1 MGEVLLLAV
10 LANYLLYPP
19 FESIF
24 KGDYRFNGYREYF
37 LTWWPV
43 VLLARPLTWKSAPA
57 LMVLLAI
64 LFTLP
69 ATPLP
74 EDSGFMLLYLALV
87 VQTLL
92 LHFPLPPSPLFL
104 LPPHETLPL
113 SLLLTHSM
121 SRLFFPTLVF
131 FIPALLLST
140 TLLSLSLI
148 DTTFQ
153 LTLFSMT
160 DASPMQTR
168 TAFLLFGAL
177 VFILFFLSLVV
188 GAAKFPVLST
198 TDESNSPNGT
208 RWDRFS
214 KRIGLDARRAFVS
227 SLLRYNPKDS
237 YYFPPPLNILQVLF
251 IRLPGLM
258 LFVFRGSKPSPI
270 LKTVERALWRATVG
284 PIACIVAGL
293 WLWGLWT

>member
-1 MGEVLLLAV
+1 MGEILLLAV

-24 KGDYRFNGYREYF
+24 KGDYRFSGLREYF

-43 VLLARPLTWKSAPA
+43 ALLARPWTLKNAPA
-57 LMVLLAI
+57 LLTLLAV

-74 EDSGFMLLYLALV
+74 EDSSFMLLHLALV
-87 VQTLL
+87 SQILL

-113 SLLLTHSM
+113 SLLLTHSI
-121 SRLFFPTLVF
+121 SHLFFPTFIF
-131 FIPALLLST
+131 FLPILLLSAV
-140 TLLSLSLI
+140 LLSLSLT
-148 DTTFQ
+148 DTTFR

-160 DASPMQTR
+160 DAPPMQTR
-168 TAFLLFGAL
+168 TVFLLFSAF
-177 VFILFFLSLVV
+177 VIIILFLSLVA
-188 GAAKFPVLST
+188 GAAEFPALST
-198 TDESNSPNGT
+198 AGEPKSLNGT

-227 SLLRYNPKDS
+227 SLRRYNPQDS
-237 YYFPPPLNILQVLF
+237 YYFPPPLNILQVLLV
-251 IRLPGLM
+251 RLPGLM
-258 LFVFRGSKPSPI
+258 VFVFRGSKPPPI

-284 PIACIVAGL
+284 PIVCIAAGL
-293 WLWGLWT
+293 WLWGLWR